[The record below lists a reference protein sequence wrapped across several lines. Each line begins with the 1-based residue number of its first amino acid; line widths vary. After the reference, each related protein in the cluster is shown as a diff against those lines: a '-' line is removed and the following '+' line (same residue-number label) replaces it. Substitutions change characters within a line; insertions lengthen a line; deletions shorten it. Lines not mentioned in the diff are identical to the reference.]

1 MRSDLI
7 LYTIWLNTGWW
18 EDSGRTEL
26 YVWLEYR
33 EKMEKD
39 AQKITQIKANL
50 TQRRKIHQANPGA
63 EIKMTR

>member
-50 TQRRKIHQANPGA
+50 TQRRKIH
-63 EIKMTR
+63 

>member
-7 LYTIWLNTGWW
+7 LDTTWLNTGWW

-33 EKMEKD
+33 EKIEKD
-39 AQKITQIKANL
+39 AQKIAQITANL
-50 TQRRKIHQANPGA
+50 TQRRKIHQANQGA
-63 EIKMTR
+63 ETKMTR